1 MSYFATYWP
10 KHGGTMLGGVR
21 RSKSSRFARRE
32 DAEARLESA
41 VDKSASVRWRTD
53 RRCV

>member
-1 MSYFATYWP
+1 MSYFATYWQ

-21 RSKSSRFARRE
+21 KSKSSRFARRE

-41 VDKSASVRWRTD
+41 IEINRSAGVRAA
-53 RRCV
+53 C